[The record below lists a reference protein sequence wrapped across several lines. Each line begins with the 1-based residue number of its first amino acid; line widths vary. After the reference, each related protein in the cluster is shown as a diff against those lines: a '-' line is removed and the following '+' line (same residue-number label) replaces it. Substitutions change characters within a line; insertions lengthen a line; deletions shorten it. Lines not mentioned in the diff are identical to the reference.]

1 MHKPID
7 TIQDMIDRIHYLEAE
22 LLAKNETLKFIESL
36 IIDYTK
42 SNPSPV
48 LLDLLTSILNTLRT
62 PNEPISD

>member
-1 MHKPID
+1 MHEPID

-36 IIDYTK
+36 ITDYTK

-62 PNEPISD
+62 PNELISD